1 MLMRRLLQAS
11 PIVDTLCLW
20 QGVMTPQVAANGC
33 LRPRE
38 RGEMPQ
44 FAVLIYSDDSA
55 HEPDKTATTS
65 DEITI
70 CDEHAVELASQATM
84 TAAWAFTPRSMA
96 KAVRA
101 EAVTDG
107 PSIDSRQVVA
117 GVYILEAPDLDAA
130 LATAAT
136 NPVVRQG
143 GGLEVRPVHSGGP
156 ADPLQR

>member
-1 MLMRRLLQAS
+1 
-11 PIVDTLCLW
+11 
-20 QGVMTPQVAANGC
+20 
-33 LRPRE
+33 
-38 RGEMPQ
+38 MPQ
-44 FAVLIYSDDSA
+44 FAVLFCSDDSA
-55 HEPDKTATTS
+55 HEPDKTAATS
-65 DEITI
+65 DEITL

-107 PSIDSRQVVA
+107 PFVDSRQVVA

-136 NPVVRQG
+136 NPVVRRG

-156 ADPLQR
+156 GPAPLLMEATEGRDRLLHPGVLARRQGGQRGGRSPRSCAGLPSEDR